1 MTVFPAGFLVG
12 AAPAAHQIEGNNV
25 ASDLWRLEVAED
37 SPLGEPSG
45 DACDSYQR
53 WREDMELAAA
63 AGLTAYRFSVE
74 WARIEPADG
83 ACSPAQVLHYL
94 AMVRYARELGLEP
107 VLTLHHF
114 TSPAWFSAEGGWLR
128 VDAVARFL
136 AYVEAIEPVLA
147 EAGRY
152 VVTINEPNM
161 VAVMAAVRAGQGAL
175 ETGLGGGL
183 PTPLQPTVDALT
195 AVHRATRDYLHAHH
209 PHLRVG
215 WTVANQVVQALPG
228 GEAGANAYRE
238 AIEDQ
243 FLRVSREDDFVGVQ
257 SYTRN
262 RVGPSG
268 VLPVPEDA
276 PTTLT
281 GWEYYPASLGEAV
294 RHTAEV
300 VGHDVPVLVTENGIA
315 TADDDQRI
323 AYTQGALAGLG
334 AAVADGIDVRG
345 YLHWSLL
352 DNYEWGSYRPT
363 FGLIAVD
370 RRTFV
375 RTPKRSLGWLGEWA
389 RAGRFPRA

>member
-1 MTVFPAGFLVG
+1 M
-12 AAPAAHQIEGNNV
+12 
-25 ASDLWRLEVAED
+25 
-37 SPLGEPSG
+37 
-45 DACDSYQR
+45 
-53 WREDMELAAA
+53 
-63 AGLTAYRFSVE
+63 
-74 WARIEPADG
+74 
-83 ACSPAQVLHYL
+83 
-94 AMVRYARELGLEP
+94 
-107 VLTLHHF
+107 
-114 TSPAWFSAEGGWLR
+114 
-128 VDAVARFL
+128 
-136 AYVEAIEPVLA
+136 
-147 EAGRY
+147 
-152 VVTINEPNM
+152 
-161 VAVMAAVRAGQGAL
+161 
-175 ETGLGGGL
+175 

-370 RRTFV
+370 RRTFA

-389 RAGRFPRA
+389 RVGRFPRA